1 MQPGTYNYPRADNV
15 HYGMPWLDALKAE
28 CDRLGTKRV
37 FVVSS
42 ATLLKKMP
50 LAAELKAHL
59 GSRLAGVTSGIRAHS
74 PSADVVR
81 IAGEAR
87 EANADL
93 LVGIGGSSITDA
105 VKGMRIALAAN
116 VSDPA
121 GLSAYRNVPGSPAE
135 SLTLDVPAVAVP
147 TTLSGAEF
155 TALAGITNL
164 ERGAK
169 ESYRHRDL
177 APTSVILDPAAT
189 LDTPDELWLS
199 SGVRAVHHAVAD
211 ICSINAGPFSDAAS
225 IHALKLLLPGL
236 MRTREAPEDLAA
248 RLDCMVGAWL
258 SLVGVQGG
266 VEKGIGHAIGH
277 ILGGSAGVPHGIT
290 SCLMLPHELR
300 WNAPVNAAQQKLASE
315 AMGDAQADAADIC
328 ARFIEGLGLP
338 HRLQDVGVEKAD
350 LDRLSELT
358 MKDRWTATNPRPV
371 KGPEDVREIL
381 EMAW

>member
-1 MQPGTYNYPRADNV
+1 
-15 HYGMPWLDALKAE
+15 
-28 CDRLGTKRV
+28 
-37 FVVSS
+37 
-42 ATLLKKMP
+42 
-50 LAAELKAHL
+50 
-59 GSRLAGVTSGIRAHS
+59 
-74 PSADVVR
+74 
-81 IAGEAR
+81 
-87 EANADL
+87 
-93 LVGIGGSSITDA
+93 
-105 VKGMRIALAAN
+105 
-116 VSDPA
+116 
-121 GLSAYRNVPGSPAE
+121 
-135 SLTLDVPAVAVP
+135 
-147 TTLSGAEF
+147 
-155 TALAGITNL
+155 
-164 ERGAK
+164 
-169 ESYRHRDL
+169 
-177 APTSVILDPAAT
+177 
-189 LDTPDELWLS
+189 
-199 SGVRAVHHAVAD
+199 
-211 ICSINAGPFSDAAS
+211 
-225 IHALKLLLPGL
+225 